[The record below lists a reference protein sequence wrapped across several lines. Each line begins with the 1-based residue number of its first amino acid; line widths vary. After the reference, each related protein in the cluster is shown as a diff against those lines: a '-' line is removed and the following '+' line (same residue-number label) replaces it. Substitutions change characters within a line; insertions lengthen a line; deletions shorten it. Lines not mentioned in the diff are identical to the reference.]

1 MATFHYDYEYLLT
14 WKPERE
20 RLTRP
25 VYQSLAK
32 ALEDDIAS
40 GALPAGTKLP
50 PQRELANFL
59 DIHFTTVTRAYKIC
73 ELKGLIYAV
82 TGSGTFVSAS
92 EANEV
97 TLAAN
102 LGSAPLIDLGFVSS
116 FESCNELL
124 TATAKKA
131 LAQQNFSSLAT
142 YDFPTGLPRHK
153 DMGLRWLESLGVHT
167 DANHMAI
174 VSGTQNGLALA
185 LLALFSPGDRIAVDT
200 YAYANFIELAKMY
213 RLRLVPI
220 RGDAEGMSPEALE
233 FQCRQNPIRGLF
245 LVPSCNNPTTV
256 TMTDRRK
263 KALARIIRDHGL
275 ILIEDDIMAFLTAGL
290 RPDYQGPL
298 YRLVPDQTVYLC
310 GTSKS
315 ICSGLRVTYMV
326 FGEPFRENL
335 LKALYNINVK
345 TSSVDAEIISAVI
358 ASGKAREIVEKKR
371 LLAKKRQ
378 ALFDRYFPNGGNCGH
393 PYSFFRWLPIAD
405 TRRGAEIEQELLTH
419 GIRVYHSDRFLSG
432 HHEDARYLRIAL
444 STVDTEETLSR
455 GLEILRQYA
464 QV

>member
-1 MATFHYDYEYLLT
+1 
-14 WKPERE
+14 
-20 RLTRP
+20 
-25 VYQSLAK
+25 
-32 ALEDDIAS
+32 
-40 GALPAGTKLP
+40 
-50 PQRELANFL
+50 
-59 DIHFTTVTRAYKIC
+59 
-73 ELKGLIYAV
+73 
-82 TGSGTFVSAS
+82 
-92 EANEV
+92 
-97 TLAAN
+97 
-102 LGSAPLIDLGFVSS
+102 
-116 FESCNELL
+116 
-124 TATAKKA
+124 
-131 LAQQNFSSLAT
+131 
-142 YDFPTGLPRHK
+142 
-153 DMGLRWLESLGVHT
+153 
-167 DANHMAI
+167 
-174 VSGTQNGLALA
+174 
-185 LLALFSPGDRIAVDT
+185 
-200 YAYANFIELAKMY
+200 
-213 RLRLVPI
+213 
-220 RGDAEGMSPEALE
+220 
-233 FQCRQNPIRGLF
+233 
-245 LVPSCNNPTTV
+245 
-256 TMTDRRK
+256 MTDRRK

-290 RPDYQGPL
+290 LPDYQGPL

-444 STVDTEETLSR
+444 STVDTGRNLVPRPGNPPAVCAGITGYFSGTPTFLQPFMRLFSFEASRPLFEESPDSFDKIVRLRRTDLNRRFGHHKGIKIRKRALPQQFFNPLIDETRPGSQLFGHLHRFFKNLS
-455 GLEILRQYA
+455 ILRHLGNEAEIIHLWCRKGPARCKQFKSPGPA
-464 QV
+464 DEARQDISAARIRRQADIDEGLHELRLFFGINHVAG